1 MEFDDLTAGRQFF
14 CGEGKPELF
23 GRGPK
28 TVRGS
33 AYVQGPEI
41 IGDPGQFST
50 PSATDTATVMCAET
64 QNEEMIP
71 IPFYSL
77 MVRTYARIKSYL
89 KVDQLLSVKHI
100 KAKIIFCEVLMAQT
114 KNFLID
120 HPSKEGKKLV
130 HACLEGP
137 ENAVYIRG
145 RLSNRTVIDLPDY
158 WENLVNER
166 TITVSL
172 TAIGSHQDIIIKRI
186 GQNQIHLQAK
196 GGMPIDCF
204 YHIFAE
210 RKDVKKLEIEIEE
223 D

>member
-1 MEFDDLTAGRQFF
+1 MEFDDLTAGRQLF

-41 IGDPGQFST
+41 IGDPGKFSN
-50 PSATDTATVMCAET
+50 PSATDTATLMCAET
-64 QNEEMIP
+64 QNPDMQP
-71 IPFYSL
+71 TPFYSL
-77 MVRTYARIKSYL
+77 MVQTYARVKSYL
-89 KVDQLLSVKHI
+89 KVDTLLSAKLI
-100 KAKIIFCEVLMAQT
+100 KAKIIYCETLMAQT

-120 HPSKEGKKLV
+120 HPLKKGKKLV

-145 RLSNRTVIDLPDY
+145 RLTNRTVIDLPDY

-166 TITVSL
+166 TVTVSL
-172 TAIGSHQDIIIKRI
+172 TAIGAHQDIIVKRI
-186 GQNQIHLQAK
+186 GENQVHLQAK

-210 RKDVKKLEIEIEE
+210 RKDVNKLEIEI
-223 D
+223 DGD